1 MIAIVCLD
9 DKNGMVFN
17 KRRQSRDCCVVERI
31 LDMTEG
37 GCLWIHPFS
46 EPLFVEREAEQIHV
60 RQEFLKCAGDGEYCF
75 VENHGLRTVEEKIE
89 KLIVFRWNRVYPA
102 DLRLDIALE
111 DWKKTEEEEFVGN
124 SHEKI
129 TREVYVR

>member
-9 DKNGMVFN
+9 DKNGMMFN
-17 KRRQSRDCCVVERI
+17 KRRQSRDCGVVEQV

-46 EPLFVEREAEQIHV
+46 EPLFVEKEAEQIHV
-60 RQEFLKCAGDGEYCF
+60 REEFLKCAGDGEYCF
-75 VENHGLRTVEEKIE
+75 VENRGLHSVEEKLE

-102 DLRLDIALE
+102 DLYLDLALE
-111 DWKKTEEEEFVGN
+111 DWRKAEEEEFSGN

>member
-46 EPLFVEREAEQIHV
+46 ELLFVEREAEQIHV
-60 RQEFLKCAGDGEYCF
+60 RQEFLKCAGDGEYC
-75 VENHGLRTVEEKIE
+75 L
-89 KLIVFRWNRVYPA
+89 FRWNRVYPA
-102 DLRLDIALE
+102 DLRLDLALE

>member
-46 EPLFVEREAEQIHV
+46 EPLLMEKEAEQIHV

-102 DLRLDIALE
+102 DLRLDLALE
-111 DWKKTEEEEFVGN
+111 DWKKQRRKSLWEIPM
-124 SHEKI
+124 KKL
-129 TREVYVR
+129 RERCM